1 MKLGMALGF
10 ILARAVGAVAQPL
23 AAPATPSLP
32 PAPDAA
38 LPADATPLGP
48 RIKFAEPIFD
58 FGRVKAGEVVKH
70 TYAFTNIGD
79 QVLEIHNVQPSCGC
93 TPLGE
98 WSRRVEPGQ
107 TGSIAVQFN
116 SANFNGAVFKTI
128 SVACNDK
135 TQPSHILQLKGTI
148 WKPIDVA
155 PQFAVLNIP
164 PDAPNASTT
173 VKIINNTEEPVT
185 LSPPESNNP
194 AFTAEVKTNQ
204 PGKEYELTVSTKST
218 LPPGNVQG
226 IITLKTSS
234 TNLPVVNVTVWANVQ
249 PVLAIMPPQIT
260 LPPAPLTTKTLPSV
274 TIQNN
279 TTNTLSLSEP
289 QINLQDVDIT
299 LQEIL
304 PGRAFSAT
312 LAFPQGFTLPQD
324 RQTVFTV
331 KTSHPK
337 YPVVRVPVIQ
347 MPRPATLPAT
357 TPPPAAAPPAA
368 AAPPPAPRVSAGP
381 TPPPPPPPLPLPSR

>member
-1 MKLGMALGF
+1 MKLGMGLGVVLLNV
-10 ILARAVGAVAQPL
+10 LAVSAQPL
-23 AAPATPSLP
+23 AAPATPSA
-32 PAPDAA
+32 PAAADIA
-38 LPADATPLGP
+38 LPVNATPLGP

-58 FGRVKAGEVVKH
+58 FGRIKSGEVVKH

-79 QVLEIHNVQPSCGC
+79 QVLEIQHVQPSCGC
-93 TPLGE
+93 TAMGE

-107 TGSIAVQFN
+107 AGSIPVQFN

-164 PDAPNASTT
+164 PDAPSASTT

-185 LSPPESNNP
+185 LSPPESSNP
-194 AFTAEVKTNQ
+194 AFAAEIKTNQ
-204 PGKEYELTVSTKST
+204 PGKEYELTVSTKSS

-226 IITLKTSS
+226 VITLKTSS
-234 TNLPVVNVTVWANVQ
+234 TNLPVVTVTVWANVQ
-249 PVLAIMPPQIT
+249 PVVAIMPPQIT
-260 LPPAPLTTKTLPSV
+260 LPPAPLVSKTLPSV

-279 TTNTLSLSEP
+279 TTNMLSLSEP
-289 QINLQDVDIT
+289 QINLPDVDVT

-312 LAFPQGFTLPQD
+312 LAFPAGFTLPPGQPA
-324 RQTVFTV
+324 VFTV

-337 YPVVRVPVIQ
+337 YPVVRVPIVQ
-347 MPRPATLPAT
+347 MPRPAVLPA
-357 TPPPAAAPPAA
+357 PAAATP
-368 AAPPPAPRVSAGP
+368 PPPAPRASAG
-381 TPPPPPPPLPLPSR
+381 TPAPPAPPPLPPSPVAR